1 MLFRCMNLDTDNSEI
16 NKFKK
21 LMKKTFLCTFLK
33 LKKSSDKNKVDVQT
47 ECHFLVNTTLIV
59 FGTQNKHFGDCLH
72 FILDPS
78 VKEKKF
84 QWQKVPFYL
93 ILHEYA
99 KDIHIFFSKKHIFWY
114 LHHHV
119 CFHNKIAILSY
130 LAKLLA
136 TFVLPY
142 IWPPLCGT
150 NLAHPLDLALTAGS
164 LPIIMYI
171 LNANFLFAAAQ

>member
-1 MLFRCMNLDTDNSEI
+1 MAKSFVLSYSTR
-16 NKFKK
+16 
-21 LMKKTFLCTFLK
+21 LCKRYTY
-33 LKKSSDKNKVDVQT
+33 
-47 ECHFLVNTTLIV
+47 
-59 FGTQNKHFGDCLH
+59 G
-72 FILDPS
+72 FI
-78 VKEKKF
+78 
-84 QWQKVPFYL
+84 
-93 ILHEYA
+93 
-99 KDIHIFFSKKHIFWY
+99 IFFSKKHIFWY

-119 CFHNKIAILSY
+119 CFNNKILSY
-130 LAKLLA
+130 LAKLVA